1 MLYLRHGIGGDETE
15 WIRFATPDAL
25 FDNLIADKVAVPM
38 IYVRSFP
45 DGGHKRQ
52 ISMHGGTVAAG
63 ARDGRRLFYQ
73 TADQRIMVVDWS
85 VSDGVPQPAQ
95 PRFWTDARLADLGLA
110 PSFDV
115 AHDGRVAAL
124 IAPPSASG
132 GLRITSH

>member
-1 MLYLRHGIGGDETE
+1 M
-15 WIRFATPDAL
+15 
-25 FDNLIADKVAVPM
+25 
-38 IYVRSFP
+38 
-45 DGGHKRQ
+45 
-52 ISMHGGTVAAG
+52 AAW

-95 PRFWTDARLADLGLA
+95 PRFWTDTRLADLGHA

-124 IAPPSASG
+124 IAPPSASRRPANHVTLVLNLFSE
-132 GLRITSH
+132 LRLRAPR